1 MNRTL
6 LELIKTKLSLIESCK
21 QESFHTMMI
30 YSESL
35 PSLLVQCVGYIENKI
50 DTKRNSRGWDFNC
63 ANLNCL
69 LDNGI
74 NKCDQ
79 KIDKYSTRNCQFLI
93 KTWGSVFNN
102 HCSIFD
108 EYKAMKVFTNVS
120 NQKEFDITVNYLLS
134 RKELFLFMEQK
145 IKELKEYRNE
155 FAHGKINSRR
165 LSVISKQDFYV
176 YFGVLLLVDRC
187 IDSVILHKE

>member
-50 DTKRNSRGWDFNC
+50 CILKDKNKASLDYNTLCSFSKNWCDHIDISI
-63 ANLNCL
+63 
-69 LDNGI
+69 LDNYKNI
-74 NKCDQ
+74 LNDIKNTSSI
-79 KIDKYSTRNCQFLI
+79 KEFVVAIDFLI
-93 KTWGSVFNN
+93 SRLSLNKDNVQ
-102 HCSIFD
+102 
-108 EYKAMKVFTNVS
+108 EYIKVFLESTPQEISQEGSLV
-120 NQKEFDITVNYLLS
+120 K
-134 RKELFLFMEQK
+134 
-145 IKELKEYRNE
+145 YRNE

-165 LSVISKQDFYV
+165 LSIISKQDFYV
-176 YFGVLLLVDRC
+176 YFGVLLLIDRC
-187 IDSVILHKE
+187 IDSVILHKK